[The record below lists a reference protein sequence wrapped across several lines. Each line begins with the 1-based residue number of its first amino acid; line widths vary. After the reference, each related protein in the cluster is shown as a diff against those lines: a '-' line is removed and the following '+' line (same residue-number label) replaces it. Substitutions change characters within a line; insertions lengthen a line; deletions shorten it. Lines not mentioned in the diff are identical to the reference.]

1 MDWREAGKEFI
12 GIVDDYTII
21 AGKDFDLSP
30 SRTAIALLTGKL
42 DELYARIARKTV
54 DQDKAND
61 ALMRLARV
69 LVPINYT
76 REARFRHDPAFACPP
91 LPTIAQVSDLVAA
104 DPVRAG
110 FIRTQLMRG
119 QNRLTAAMRDA
130 VRIVDAALR

>member
-1 MDWREAGKEFI
+1 LPAR
-12 GIVDDYTII
+12 
-21 AGKDFDLSP
+21 P
-30 SRTAIALLTGKL
+30 SFFSAEPAPIPRSWT
-42 DELYARIARKTV
+42 YATQSARKCAERAAAQPAST
-54 DQDKAND
+54 AASGG

-91 LPTIAQVSDLVAA
+91 LPTIAQVSDLAAA